1 MNKEIEFIE
10 IQKFRQ
16 WWLILIL
23 LTILFTFT
31 YAVIS
36 QLFYNTPF
44 GTNPVNNTGLIILS
58 IIIFTFC
65 AFILLIKLKTK
76 INHEGILVQ
85 FYPFHLKFKL
95 FNWSEIDNAF
105 VREYRPI
112 TEYGG
117 WGLRISLSG
126 NGKAYNVSGNKGI
139 QLVFKNGNKLLI
151 GTKKPEEA
159 ESILMKL
166 KVK

>member
-1 MNKEIEFIE
+1 MNKEIEFKE

-36 QLFYNTPF
+36 QLIYNIPF
-44 GTNPVNNTGLIILS
+44 GTNPVSNTGLIVLA
-58 IIIFTFC
+58 IIIFMVC
-65 AFILLIKLKTK
+65 AFILMIKLETK
-76 INHEGILVQ
+76 INQQGIYVK
-85 FYPFHLKFKL
+85 FYPFHLKFK
-95 FNWSEIDNAF
+95 FINWNEIDRVF
-105 VREYRPI
+105 IREYSPI

-126 NGKAYNVSGNKGI
+126 NGKAYNVSGNKGLQI
-139 QLVFKNGNKLLI
+139 VFKNGNKLLI
-151 GTKKPEEA
+151 GTNKQEELNLIVNQLN
-159 ESILMKL
+159 S
-166 KVK
+166 